1 MKNNWIFVTCLLI
14 ASAQSLIASD
24 NVIIKGNVESIPDS
38 TEVILFRQEGRSGMG
53 IAVDT
58 VINGNFCIS
67 VPVDSG
73 LALTKL
79 YLSKNGKMSRGRTL
93 YLRPDAKIEIN
104 ATDPFVQ
111 TWSVKSNVPE
121 QDEYDHFISVN
132 KDILDLLQQ
141 DNDFTSYIIGMSE
154 NKAKS
159 SSELKAN
166 ESIRDSLSVA
176 TMLRDIDMLQQMP
189 VTTVWLDKLED
200 ISRNIRLYDAYSD
213 TLRSRLQNIYQ
224 NLNDADKNSRQGVI
238 ANAILY
244 PPAKLK
250 VGDIIPDDEFIDI
263 DGNRHSLS
271 ELRGKWILLDF
282 WSSGCY
288 SSVMAFPELK
298 MFQDE
303 NADKVVVISLSLD
316 NEKMWRYASDNFVR
330 IDVNN
335 WNECKED
342 MGLYQRFDAYGTPT
356 FVLISPEGEIK
367 AKWMLYAQGSLGHQF
382 QLHSREKGHP
392 EYSEMDGVINIKNP
406 DYDYNDTLGRLDI
419 ECIEISENGTKINFF
434 ANNMLG
440 IPISISPESYLI
452 TDEGTRLK
460 LSGSDGI
467 TPGQEF
473 TTDENGTGHF
483 SLIYEA
489 LPKETQSITFGEAP
503 GGWFSIKDIRVK
515 NLDKYLVN
523 E

>member
-1 MKNNWIFVTCLLI
+1 MKTNWIFVTCLLI
-14 ASAQSLIASD
+14 ASAQSLVASD

-38 TEVILFRQEGRSGMG
+38 TEVILFSQEGRAGMG
-53 IAVDT
+53 IATDT
-58 VINGNFCIS
+58 VINGKFCLSI
-67 VPVDSG
+67 PVDSG
-73 LALTKL
+73 LTMARLR
-79 YLSKNGKMSRGRTL
+79 LSKNDQMSLGRTL
-93 YLRPDAKIEIN
+93 YLRPDAKIEIS

-111 TWSVKSNVPE
+111 TWNVKSNVLE
-121 QDEYDHFISVN
+121 QNEYDHFISVN
-132 KDILDLLQQ
+132 KDILDLLQM
-141 DNDFTSYIIGMSE
+141 DNDFTSYIMGMSE

-159 SSELKAN
+159 LSELKAN

-200 ISRNIRLYDAYSD
+200 IARNIRLYEAYSD
-213 TLRSRLQNIYQ
+213 TLSSRLQNIYQ

-244 PPAKLK
+244 PPTKLK
-250 VGDIIPDDEFIDI
+250 ARDIIPDEEFIDRES
-263 DGNRHSLS
+263 NRHRLS
-271 ELRGKWILLDF
+271 ELRGKWVLLDF

-288 SSVMAFPELK
+288 ASMMAFPELK
-298 MFQDE
+298 KFQDDY
-303 NADKVVVISLSLD
+303 ADKVTVVSLSLD

-406 DYDYNDTLGRLDI
+406 DYDYNDTLGRLDV
-419 ECIEISENGTKINFF
+419 ECVEVSENGTKIDFF
-434 ANNMLG
+434 ANNLPG

-460 LSGSDGI
+460 LTGSDGI

-483 SLIYEA
+483 SLIYEP
-489 LPKETQSITFGEAP
+489 LPMQTKSIIFEEAP
-503 GGWFSIKDIRVK
+503 GSWLSIKNIRVK
-515 NLDKYLVN
+515 QL
-523 E
+523 